1 MPSHIFTRLG
11 LWRESID
18 SNVASAD
25 AARKLV
31 AKRNPGA
38 VSYDALH
45 ALDYLEYAYLQIGD
59 EASARRVREEAAAAR
74 MFDQGT
80 FQAGYALAAIPVRW
94 VLERRDWKA
103 AADLEMPAGNL
114 KWEGFA
120 YAPATVHF
128 ARAIGAARVSPP
140 RLDRA
145 KSAIGEL
152 QAIQA
157 GLARSPVPGP
167 YDWAAQVESMRLAA
181 AAWIAWVD
189 GSKSDALTLARS
201 AAELEEKTGKHPVT
215 PGAVLPARELLADM
229 LLEAGRPV
237 DALAEYEASL
247 RGAPG
252 RFNGLRGAGRSAAM
266 AKRPDRATEHYEK
279 LVAQCVPGASRPE
292 LAEAKRFLA
301 KS

>member
-1 MPSHIFTRLG
+1 
-11 LWRESID
+11 
-18 SNVASAD
+18 
-25 AARKLV
+25 
-31 AKRNPGA
+31 

-59 EASARRVREEAAAAR
+59 EASARRVREEAAAAQT
-74 MFDQGT
+74 FDQGT

-94 VLERRDWKA
+94 ALERRDWKA
-103 AADLEMPAGNL
+103 AADLEMPPGNL
-114 KWEGFA
+114 KWESFA

-128 ARAIGAARVSPP
+128 ARALGAARVTPP
-140 RLDRA
+140 RLERA
-145 KSAIGEL
+145 RAEL
-152 QAIQA
+152 AELATIQA

-181 AAWIAWVD
+181 AAWIAWAD
-189 GSKSDALTLARS
+189 GSKESKTEALTLARS

-229 LLEAGRPV
+229 LLAAGRPA

-247 RGAPG
+247 RAAPG
-252 RFNGLRGAGRSAAM
+252 RFNGLQGAGRSAAM
-266 AKRPDRATEHYEK
+266 AKRPDRAKEHYAK

-292 LAEAKRFLA
+292 LVEARRFLA